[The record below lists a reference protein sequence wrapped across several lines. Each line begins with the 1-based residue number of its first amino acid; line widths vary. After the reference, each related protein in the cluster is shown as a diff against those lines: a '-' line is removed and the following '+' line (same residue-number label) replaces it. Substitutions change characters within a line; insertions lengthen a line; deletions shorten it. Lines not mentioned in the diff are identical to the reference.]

1 MTWVALRMLM
11 GDRAKYV
18 SLIFGVAFATL
29 LMTQQVSI
37 FMGIL
42 TRTANQIL
50 DVRDADIWVMD
61 PHVRFLDEAR
71 PLRDSEVERVRGAE
85 GVAWAA
91 PLHMGQIL
99 ARLENGETRSVY
111 LTGVDDYTMAGGP
124 ASLVMGSL
132 ADMKRPG
139 AVIIDKAGYEYMWG
153 KEPYQLGKTFHIN
166 DRQVVLVGVCEAG
179 APFFSVPIVY
189 TQFHEAARIMAPRAK
204 VLTYVLAK
212 SQKGTSPEA
221 VCRTIQERTGLTALT
236 RDQFFWKT
244 VFYFVGSTG
253 IPINFGVTIALGF
266 IVGAAVTGQTL
277 YLFIVEN
284 LRQFGVLKAMG
295 LRNSR
300 ILAMIMLQA
309 AVVGSLG
316 FGIGLGMTATFFIS
330 TSNITALSGIHMTWQ
345 ALSLT
350 GAAICII
357 VVATSLFSARKVLV
371 LEPAVVFRG

>member
-11 GDRAKYV
+11 GDRAKYL

-42 TRTANQIL
+42 TRTGNQVL
-50 DVRDADIWVMD
+50 DVQDADIWVMD

-71 PLRDSEVERVRGAE
+71 PIRDFELERVRGVT

-91 PLHMGQIL
+91 PIHKGQVLSRL
-99 ARLENGETRSVY
+99 ASGETRNVY
-111 LTGVDDYTMAGGP
+111 LTGIDDATFTGAP
-124 ASLVMGSL
+124 AEMVKGSL
-132 ADMKRPG
+132 FDLKQPG

-153 KEPYQLGKTFHIN
+153 KGEYELGKVFHIN
-166 DRQVVLVGVCEAG
+166 DRRVVLVGVCNVG
-179 APFFSVPIVY
+179 SPFFSVPIVY
-189 TQFHEAARIMAPRAK
+189 TRFHEAARIMAPRAK
-204 VLTYVLAK
+204 ALTYVLAK
-212 SQKGTSPEA
+212 AAKGKSPEQ
-221 VCRTIQERTGLTALT
+221 VCADIQKATGLTALT

-244 VFYFVGSTG
+244 VNYFLASTG

-266 IVGAAVTGQTL
+266 VVGAAVTGQTL
-277 YLFIVEN
+277 YLFIIEN

-295 LRNSR
+295 LRNTR
-300 ILAMIMLQA
+300 ILSMIMLQA
-309 AVVGSLG
+309 AVVGAFG
-316 FGIGLGMTATFFIS
+316 FCIGLGMTALFFIS

-345 ALSLT
+345 SIALT
-350 GAAICII
+350 GGAICVII
-357 VVATSLFSARKVLV
+357 VATSLFSARKVLV